1 MRILVVED
9 EIDLQEA
16 IVEGLRL
23 DGYAVD
29 SCNDG
34 EKAYELLYVEDYDL
48 VILDLNLPGMDG
60 ITVLEK
66 IRMEKPQLKI
76 LILSAR
82 SAVSDKV
89 QGLDLGANDYLTKPF
104 DFEELEARIR
114 SLLRRKFI
122 QEDSCLQCGSIQL
135 NLSTRTARVKGNDLS
150 LTRKEFALLE
160 YFMLHQ
166 NRVISQEELI
176 EHVWDAQV
184 DSFSG
189 VIRVHMAN
197 LRKKLKNL
205 LGGDP
210 IITHIG
216 EGYLL
221 SQGGNHP
228 DA

>member
-29 SCNDG
+29 SCGDG
-34 EKAYELLYVEDYDL
+34 GKAYELLYVEYYDL
-48 VILDLNLPGMDG
+48 VILDLNLPVMDG
-60 ITVLEK
+60 LTVLEK
-66 IRMEKPQLKI
+66 IRMEKPELKI

-89 QGLDLGANDYLTKPF
+89 QGLDLGANDYLAKPF
-104 DFEELEARIR
+104 DFEELEASIR

-122 QEDSCLQCGSIQL
+122 QEDTCPQCGSIRL
-135 NLSTRTARVKGNDLS
+135 NLSARTAQIKGSDLS

-176 EHVWDAQV
+176 EHVWDAQA

-189 VIRVHMAN
+189 AIRVHIAS

-205 LGGDP
+205 LGFDP
-210 IITHIG
+210 IITRIG
-216 EGYLL
+216 EIYML
-221 SQGGNHP
+221 SEGGNSA